1 MNAFS
6 GDKAGTDKAE
16 AWMLQPFPREAKHQ
30 RRKLRDRTVRVLAK
44 LLQFGKLPSRIQG
57 VIRGFEEVSD
67 LVTEDE
73 D

>member
-1 MNAFS
+1 
-6 GDKAGTDKAE
+6 
-16 AWMLQPFPREAKHQ
+16 MLQPFPREAKHQ